1 MLITQLKAPMQW
13 SWTDQKLV
21 LVVRAIGIS
30 QFERPAFQPE
40 AIT

>member
-1 MLITQLKAPMQW
+1 MLITQLKEPIQL
-13 SWTDQKLV
+13 SWTDRKLV
-21 LVVRAIGIS
+21 LVDRAIGIS